1 MAMRQ
6 TFLLAI
12 VICTSLYINAQCTS
26 RRYLDTVFHDAT
38 VTSAIYYGTADNQ
51 LGISQDLYLD
61 FYEPTGDTLS
71 SRPLIVYAFGGA
83 FLIGTRNQ
91 PPIPDYCTYYAKC
104 GYAVASIDYRI
115 GFNVLST
122 GSAVRAVYRAAQD
135 LRASVRFLCQR
146 YPQYRIDTAAI
157 FLTGSSAGC
166 FSALHSCFMEPSDV
180 PSDIHGITLEPSDLG
195 CYDCSTNADN
205 NRVMPM
211 IRGIINHWGAILD
224 TSFIRPTA
232 KDNVPVISLH
242 GDQDNLVPYTVG
254 SPFGYP
260 IFPVVDGS
268 VPIHARMDHLGI
280 KNELHPLYGYS
291 HEPWLLAPQLLDT
304 CFKYEKPFL
313 YSILKPAPLTIAG
326 DSALCS
332 GISSTYTVQPRAGS
346 HYCWTYIGATLLSLS
361 SNSVT
366 LSWPAPGT
374 YMIIAR
380 EMSRNEV
387 NGDPD
392 TFYVHVVAP
401 PVAAFGEAVAHTV
414 VQLSDSARGATGWLY
429 SFGDGSTSTLAAP
442 THTYHGAGSYTIRQ
456 IVTNGLCA
464 DTAYR
469 SVVTDTCPV
478 VHLSYTVSH
487 DTIYVS
493 AAPPGLLSYHWAFG
507 DGAVDSGETAYH
519 IYTHSQN
526 YLVALSTVNDK
537 GCTGSESAIVG
548 YTQPSGIQAVE
559 VADFALYP
567 NPAHGYVSLSCAE
580 CNVAI
585 FDCVGRLLIDKYGV
599 NNQNIDISRL
609 SVGVYQW
616 RVSAA
621 GQTGSG
627 RLIVR

>member
-6 TFLLAI
+6 SFLLTI
-12 VICTSLYINAQCTS
+12 FICFTLYINAQCTS
-26 RRYLDTVFHDAT
+26 RRYLNPVFANVT
-38 VTSAIYYGTADNQ
+38 FTSAIQFGSATNQ
-51 LGISQDLYLD
+51 AGLPQDLYLD

-122 GSAVRAVYRAAQD
+122 GSAIRAVYRAAQD

-146 YPQYRIDTAAI
+146 YPQYRIDTTAI

-180 PSDIHGITLEPSDLG
+180 PSDVQGIPLEPSDLG
-195 CYDCSTNADN
+195 CYDCATNADN
-205 NRVMPM
+205 NRTMPK
-211 IRGIINHWGAILD
+211 IRGIMNHWGAILD
-224 TSFIRPTA
+224 TVFIRPTA

-304 CFKYEKPFL
+304 CYKYEKPFL
-313 YSILKPAPLTIAG
+313 YSILKPAPLTISG
-326 DSALCS
+326 DSALCTS
-332 GISSTYTVQPRAGS
+332 MVGTYTVQQRAGS
-346 HYCWTYIGATLLSLS
+346 HYCWTYPGAAVHMVNGNT
-361 SNSVT
+361 VT
-366 LSWPAPGT
+366 LSWATPGT
-374 YMIIAR
+374 YLVIAR
-380 EMSRNEV
+380 EMTRNEV
-387 NGDPD
+387 NGDLD

-401 PVAAFGEAVAHTV
+401 PVAAFGETVTHTF
-414 VQLSDSARGATGWLY
+414 VQINDSAQAATSWHY
-429 SFGDGSTSTLAAP
+429 DFGDAATSTQPAP
-442 THTYHGAGSYTIRQ
+442 SHTYHGAGTFTIRQ
-456 IVTNGLCA
+456 IVSNGLCA

-469 SVVTDTCPV
+469 SIVTDTCPV
-478 VHLSYTVSH
+478 VHLHYAISH
-487 DTIYVS
+487 DTIYVTAEPS
-493 AAPPGLLSYHWAFG
+493 GLLSYHWNFG
-507 DGAVDSGETAYH
+507 DGGVDSGETAYH
-519 IYTHSQN
+519 IYGHPQN
-526 YLVALSTVNDK
+526 YLVALTTTNDK
-537 GCTGSESAIVG
+537 GCTGSESAIVS
-548 YTQPSGIQAVE
+548 YAQPAGINAIRAQE
-559 VADFALYP
+559 IRIYP
-567 NPAHGYVSLSCAE
+567 NPAHDYVTISCAE

-585 FDCVGRLLIDKYGV
+585 FDCVGRLTIDKYGV
-599 NNQNIDISRL
+599 NNQIIDISGL
-609 SVGVYQW
+609 DAGVYQ
-616 RVSAA
+616 VSIT
-621 GQTGSG
+621 TGSQVKCG
-627 RLIVR
+627 RLTIR